1 MSRTDYKDQGFPTG
15 SAVKNSPASAGDVGD
30 TGLITGSGRS
40 SGKGNDNP
48 LQYPCLE
55 NTMGRG
61 AWWAAVLLFYSHM
74 SCPTLCDP
82 MDCSTLGFPVL
93 HHLSEFTQTL
103 STESVMLSNC
113 LTCCCSLP
121 FLPSVFPR
129 FRIFSSESALCTR
142 WPKYWN
148 FNFSISPSNQY

>member
-1 MSRTDYKDQGFPTG
+1 MQETWVRPLGWEDPLKEDMATHSSILARRIPWTEEPG
-15 SAVKNSPASAGDVGD
+15 
-30 TGLITGSGRS
+30 GLQSCCFIVT
-40 SGKGNDNP
+40 
-48 LQYPCLE
+48 
-55 NTMGRG
+55 
-61 AWWAAVLLFYSHM
+61 M

-113 LTCCCSLP
+113 LTCSFSLP

-129 FRIFSSESALCTR
+129 FRVFSSESALCTR